1 MEAGASSEAA
11 PRFTLK
17 SVAPF
22 ERVVDCLN
30 CSLFAPVIPALEA
43 GVKLNSAEL
52 GQRDLSIGGVVWF
65 WRDRRRTARP
75 SLRPRNFFQKQHVVE
90 DSS

>member
-1 MEAGASSEAA
+1 MGAGASSEAA

-17 SVAPF
+17 SVAQF

-30 CSLFAPVIPALEA
+30 CSLFDPVIPALEA

-52 GQRDLSIGGVVWF
+52 GQRDLSTGGVVWF
-65 WRDRRRTARP
+65 WRDRRRTATA
-75 SLRPRNFFQKQHVVE
+75 
-90 DSS
+90 